1 MLRKATRGS
10 ASPAH
15 LHGTKPPR
23 HFTESTYGTE
33 ALLGSYPMRKVE
45 APLSMT
51 MGVVL
56 GKPAKS
62 VSRSGRY
69 PDGMPAGGDGLAG
82 GGGGGGEGF
91 EGHFGKFCRLVSLR
105 RPRRELAVL

>member
-1 MLRKATRGS
+1 
-10 ASPAH
+10 
-15 LHGTKPPR
+15 
-23 HFTESTYGTE
+23 
-33 ALLGSYPMRKVE
+33 MRKVE

-82 GGGGGGEGF
+82 GGGGGGGGEGF